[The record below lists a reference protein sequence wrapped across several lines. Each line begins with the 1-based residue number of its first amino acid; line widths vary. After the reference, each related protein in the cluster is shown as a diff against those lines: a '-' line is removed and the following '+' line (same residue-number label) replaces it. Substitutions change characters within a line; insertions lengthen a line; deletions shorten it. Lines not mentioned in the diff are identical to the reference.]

1 MKRIFPLLLAAL
13 LLASAT
19 ACGND
24 TPETIQEGSNNTVQD
39 TTETGTSGYVA
50 PELDMQGDELHI
62 LNFDYLFNMYIY
74 IDFEEQTGDSLND
87 LVYDRN
93 RKAEEQF
100 NCLVVED
107 KVAYTSWS
115 TSFVELADMLINDV
129 IAGTEAYDA
138 AYMCVSQRMELITGN
153 YLLDLNEIDTLQLDG
168 NWWHNKLNDTLQ
180 IGDKQYIASGAL
192 NLMPY
197 DVMTSIFFNK
207 DMHTNYGLDD
217 YYTLVREGKWTL
229 DKLIEDCQAVATPN
243 SDGKWTFKEGG
254 DGVYGIAIHT
264 DFPAH
269 FLYGSGI
276 QYVTEENGKYMLN
289 IESDRMY
296 AAAERI
302 SDLFDATA
310 GVAVGQS
317 GTNGSDA
324 DFYETLFGAGRS
336 LFLMDELKGGISL
349 RNSDVDFGLLPA
361 PKYTEDQESY
371 ITDLTQRTM
380 FFCIPVSNTHAD
392 KTGIVIDALTYAS
405 QQNIVPEFFDG
416 YLAHKG
422 LRDEDSYEMLQIMSE
437 GMSMDVGVVYGWC
450 MDLVSSMNSNIVSR
464 SPLASLIQS
473 NKEAINTTIDEFID
487 TYMK

>member
-1 MKRIFPLLLAAL
+1 MKRTFSLLLAAL

-19 ACGND
+19 ACGS
-24 TPETIQEGSNNTVQD
+24 E
-39 TTETGTSGYVA
+39 TTETTQTVTDTTVQETSEPETPGYVA
-50 PELDMQGDELHI
+50 PALDLAGDELHI

-87 LVYDRN
+87 LVYERN

-100 NCLVVED
+100 NCTIVED
-107 KVAYTSWS
+107 KLAYTDWGK
-115 TSFVELADMLINDV
+115 SFVELADTLINDV
-129 IAGTEAYDA
+129 IAGTNTYDA
-138 AYMCVSQRMELITGN
+138 AYMCVSQRMELITKN
-153 YLLDLNEIDTLQLDG
+153 YLLDLREIDSLQLDG

-180 IGDKQYIASGAL
+180 IGGKQYIASGAL

-207 DMHTNYGLDD
+207 DMHIDYGLDD

-229 DKLIEDCQAVATPN
+229 DKLIEDCQAVAMPN
-243 SDGKWTFKEGG
+243 SDGKWDFKEGG

-276 QYVTEENGKYMLN
+276 QYVTEENGKYILN
-289 IESDRMY
+289 VESDRMY

-302 SDLFDATA
+302 SDLFDAKT

-317 GTNGSDA
+317 GVSGA
-324 DFYETLFGAGRS
+324 DFYETIFGAGRS

-380 FFCIPVSNTHAD
+380 FFCMPVSNTHAEE
-392 KTGIVIDALTYAS
+392 TGIVIDSLTYES
-405 QQNIVPEFFDG
+405 QQQVVPEFFDS

-422 LRDEDSYEMLQIMSE
+422 LRDEDSYEMLQIMEST
-437 GMSMDVGVVYGWC
+437 MCMDVGVVYNWC
-450 MDLVSSMNSNIVSR
+450 VDLVNKMNQNIRSR

-473 NKEAINTTIDEFID
+473 NKEAINTTIEEFID

>member
-19 ACGND
+19 ACGN
-24 TPETIQEGSNNTVQD
+24 T
-39 TTETGTSGYVA
+39 TTETTPTENDNTIQQNSETETGYVA

-62 LNFDYLFNMYIY
+62 LNFSYLWNMYIY
-74 IDFEEQTGDSLND
+74 IDHDEMTGDSLND
-87 LVYDRN
+87 LVYSRN
-93 RKAEEQF
+93 RSAEEQF
-100 NCLVVED
+100 NCKLVED
-107 KVAYTSWS
+107 TVEYSGWS
-115 TSFVELADMLINDV
+115 TGFIDLSDALINDV
-129 IAGTEAYDA
+129 IAGTETYDA
-138 AYMCVSQRMELITGN
+138 AYMCVSQRMELITKN
-153 YLLDLNEIDTLQLDG
+153 YLLDLSEIDTLQLDG

-180 IGDKQYIASGAL
+180 IGGKQYIASGAL

-197 DVMTSIFFNK
+197 DGMTSVFFNK
-207 DMHTNYGLDD
+207 DMHTDYGLDD

-229 DKLIEDCQAVATPN
+229 DKLIEDCQAIVTPN
-243 SDGKWTFKEGG
+243 SDGTWTYAEDG
-254 DGVYGIAIHT
+254 DGVYGIATHH

-276 QYVTEENGKYMLN
+276 HYVTEEGGKYALN

-302 SDLFDATA
+302 SDLFDTTTGVSVGSSGAGAT
-310 GVAVGQS
+310 
-317 GTNGSDA
+317 N
-324 DFYETLFGAGRS
+324 FETIFGAGRS
-336 LFLMDELKGGISL
+336 LFMMDELKGGITL
-349 RNSDVDFGLLPA
+349 RDSDVDFGLLPA

-380 FFCIPVSNTHAD
+380 FFCIPVSNTHANE
-392 KTGIVIDALTYAS
+392 TGIVIDALTYAS
-405 QQNIVPEFFDG
+405 QQEVVPEFFDG
-416 YLAHKG
+416 YIAHKG
-422 LRDEDSYEMLQIMSE
+422 LRDEDSYEMAQLMEST
-437 GMSMDVGVVYGWC
+437 MCMDVGVVYNWC
-450 MDLVSSMNSNIVSR
+450 MDLINSMNSNIRSR

>member
-24 TPETIQEGSNNTVQD
+24 TPETTSTESDSTVQQSSE
-39 TTETGTSGYVA
+39 TETSGYVA

-62 LNFDYLFNMYIY
+62 LNFSYLWNMYIY
-74 IDFEEQTGDSLND
+74 IDHEEQTGDALND
-87 LVYDRN
+87 KVYDRN
-93 RKAEEQF
+93 RSAEDQF
-100 NCLVVED
+100 NCKLVED
-107 KVAYTSWS
+107 EVKYTGWS
-115 TSFVELADMLINDV
+115 TGFVELADTLINDV
-129 IAGTEAYDA
+129 IAGTNTYDA
-138 AYMCVSQRMELITGN
+138 AYMCVSQRMELITKN
-153 YLLDLNEIDTLQLDG
+153 YLLDMNEIDTLQLDG

-180 IGDKQYIASGAL
+180 IGGKQYVASGAL

-197 DVMTSIFFNK
+197 DAMTSVFFNK
-207 DMHTNYGLDD
+207 DMHTEYGLDD

-243 SDGKWTFKEGG
+243 SDGTWNFAEGG

-276 QYVTEENGKYMLN
+276 QYVTDTNGKYALT

-302 SDLFDATA
+302 SDLFDASA

-317 GTNGSDA
+317 GTNGA
-324 DFYETLFGAGRS
+324 DFFETIFGNGRS
-336 LFLMDELKGGISL
+336 LFLMDELKGGIML
-349 RNSDVDFGLLPA
+349 RDSDVDFGLLPA

-380 FFCIPVSNTHAD
+380 FLCIPVSNTHANE
-392 KTGIVIDALTYAS
+392 TGIVLDALTYAS
-405 QQNIVPEFFDG
+405 QQEVVPEFFDG
-416 YLAHKG
+416 YIAHKG
-422 LRDEDSYEMLQIMSE
+422 LRDEDSYEMAQLMEST
-437 GMSMDVGVVYGWC
+437 MCMDVGVVYNWC
-450 MDLVSSMNSNIVSR
+450 MDLINSMNQSIRSR